1 MTIEDRVY
9 QGVSTVWVVTSA
21 AGERFVIYEQN
32 EQPFEERGKFAVG
45 GTAYLCWSPRHTV
58 LMRPDA
64 AAAPA
69 TPANH
74 A

>member
-1 MTIEDRVY
+1 M
-9 QGVSTVWVVTSA
+9 VTSA
-21 AGERFVIYEQN
+21 AGKRFVIYEQN
-32 EQPFEERGKFAVG
+32 EQPFEKHSKFAVG
-45 GTAYLCWSPRHTV
+45 GTTYLCWNPRHTV

>member
-1 MTIEDRVY
+1 M
-9 QGVSTVWVVTSA
+9 SA

-58 LMRPDA
+58 LIRQEPAETLSA
-64 AAAPA
+64 AAASPLPPQA
-69 TPANH
+69 GAAPDA
-74 A
+74 